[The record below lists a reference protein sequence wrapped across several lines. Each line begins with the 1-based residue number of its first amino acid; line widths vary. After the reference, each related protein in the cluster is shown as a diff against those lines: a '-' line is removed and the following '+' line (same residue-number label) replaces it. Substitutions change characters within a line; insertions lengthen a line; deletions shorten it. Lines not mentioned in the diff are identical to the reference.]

1 MEHYNYLYYVKNE
14 PEITDQKFDELMHEL
29 ERLEAEHPEMFDPNS
44 PTQRVGNDTT
54 NEFVQVAH
62 KYGMMS
68 LANTYS
74 EQEIR
79 DFDERVRKGIGGDD
93 VEYVCEAGSWYL
105 RVYIDKA
112 GGVSIDDCEA
122 VSRALDPILDEADPI
137 PTSYVFEVSSAGAE
151 RALKRPGDFARFI
164 GEQVEVK
171 HYQPIMGAKSH
182 VGTLV
187 SRAEDGTVTI
197 ELNGQQVSFPA
208 AQVAQVRLRM
218 TI

>member
-1 MEHYNYLYYVKNE
+1 
-14 PEITDQKFDELMHEL
+14 
-29 ERLEAEHPEMFDPNS
+29 
-44 PTQRVGNDTT
+44 
-54 NEFVQVAH
+54 
-62 KYGMMS
+62 MS
-68 LANTYS
+68 KVT
-74 EQEIR
+74 
-79 DFDERVRKGIGGDD
+79 ERVLALAEPAAAQCGCEVWD
-93 VEYVCEAGSWYL
+93 VEYVREAGAWYL
-105 RVYIDKA
+105 RVYIDKP

-122 VSRALDPILDEADPI
+122 VPRALDPILDEADPI

>member
-1 MEHYNYLYYVKNE
+1 
-14 PEITDQKFDELMHEL
+14 
-29 ERLEAEHPEMFDPNS
+29 MFSRCPARARS
-44 PTQRVGNDTT
+44 
-54 NEFVQVAH
+54 
-62 KYGMMS
+62 
-68 LANTYS
+68 
-74 EQEIR
+74 
-79 DFDERVRKGIGGDD
+79 VR
-93 VEYVCEAGSWYL
+93 
-105 RVYIDKA
+105 
-112 GGVSIDDCEA
+112 
-122 VSRALDPILDEADPI
+122 
-137 PTSYVFEVSSAGAE
+137 SSA
-151 RALKRPGDFARFI
+151 PGDFARFI